1 LIAGGEFICFFDLN
15 SGILLNGHK
24 IYTGTE
30 LKKTY
35 DGTVKANYI
44 QVKKAIENM

>member
-1 LIAGGEFICFFDLN
+1 LIAGVEFICFFDLGR
-15 SGILLNGHK
+15 GIFLNGHQ
-24 IYTGTE
+24 IYTGDE

-44 QVKKAIENM
+44 QVKKAIENI